1 MMVSERWIPLD
12 SSYEGIIEEKLA
24 KERRQFIKPLIYDS
38 AEDQYHP
45 DFILTD
51 VNAADFVPLEVWG
64 RDTVDYLQHRA
75 VKEKWYQQE
84 FGDSW
89 WSWDAVR
96 DPRGDEIPAFP
107 QRKKHYESKYPLEE
121 RETKC

>member
-1 MMVSERWIPLD
+1 
-12 SSYEGIIEEKLA
+12 
-24 KERRQFIKPLIYDS
+24 LIYDS

-64 RDTVDYLQHRA
+64 RDTEDYLQHRA

-96 DPRGDEIPAFP
+96 DPRGEEISTFP